1 MKYKLHEV
9 FEFIR
14 NGANIKQG
22 IEGGYPITR
31 IETISDRYINRDKM
45 GYAGIYDLSKYE
57 DYLLKD
63 GDILMSHINS
73 EIHLGKSA
81 IYQKK
86 DPEEKIIHGM
96 NLLCLRPNPKIIFP
110 KYVFYYFNTHFFKMK
125 LNKIIKKSVN
135 QASFSVTDLKKIE
148 IDIPNIDIQIKIANT
163 LDKAQELIDKRNA
176 QIEALDQLT
185 QSVFL
190 EMFGDPI
197 TNPKG
202 WKLAICK
209 DITSKIGSGATPKGG
224 NASYKQ
230 QGISLIR
237 SMNVYNNNFNYND
250 LAFIDEEQAE
260 KLKNVIVNKDD
271 ILLNITGASVARS
284 CIVPDDVLPARVN
297 QHVSIIRVI
306 KHLINP
312 IFLSYTFT
320 NEIYQKYLLRLS
332 TSGGATREAI
342 TKKQIENLPIIIP
355 PLDLQEQF
363 AIKVTKIKEQKSI
376 IQKSIGEIEN
386 LFNSLMQKAFKGEL
400 FNEEKVPNL

>member
-1 MKYKLHEV
+1 M
-9 FEFIR
+9 
-14 NGANIKQG
+14 
-22 IEGGYPITR
+22 
-31 IETISDRYINRDKM
+31 
-45 GYAGIYDLSKYE
+45 
-57 DYLLKD
+57 LLKD
-63 GDILMSHINS
+63 LFSIRK
-73 EIHLGKSA
+73 GKKVEQVETTSDDS
-81 IYQKK
+81 IRYIQIE
-86 DPEEKIIHGM
+86 D
-96 NLLCLRPNPKIIFP
+96 LRDDNNPKFCLPKENYVIANKNHIIIAWDGANAGTVSYGLEGAIGSTLAILETEDKNVYIP
-110 KYVFYYFNTHFFKMK
+110 YVGKFLQSKNQYLRDTCTGATIPHVSRKALENIVIP
-125 LNKIIKKSVN
+125 LPSVER
-135 QASFSVTDLKKIE
+135 QKCIS
-148 IDIPNIDIQIKIANT
+148 NT
-163 LDKAQELIDKRNA
+163 LDKEKSLIEKRKA

-271 ILLNITGASVARS
+271 ILLNITGVSVARS

-376 IQKSIGEIEN
+376 IQKSIEEIEN

>member
-1 MKYKLHEV
+1 MELVRLKDV
-9 FEFIR
+9 CEFI
-14 NGANIKQG
+14 NGDRGKNYPKTNDFKVEGIPFINAGHIKDSR
-22 IEGGYPITR
+22 IDFSNMNYITEEAFEKLGSGK
-31 IETISDRYINRDKM
+31 IQI
-45 GYAGIYDLSKYE
+45 
-57 DYLLKD
+57 
-63 GDILMSHINS
+63 GDILFCLRGS
-73 EIHLGKSA
+73 LGKSA
-81 IYQKK
+81 LI
-86 DPEEKIIHGM
+86 DFEKGAIASSLVI
-96 NLLCLRPNPKIIFP
+96 LRN
-110 KYVFYYFNTHFFKMK
+110 NNQDK
-125 LNKIIKKSVN
+125 LNTTYLMYLLNSDIIYSQINKTNNGSSQPNLSANSVKNYTIPLPELKIQHRIVN
-135 QASFSVTDLKKIE
+135 I
-148 IDIPNIDIQIKIANT
+148 
-163 LDKAQELIDKRNA
+163 LDKVKLMINNRKA

-197 TNPKG
+197 KNPKG
-202 WKLAICK
+202 WKSTICK
-209 DITSKIGSGATPKGG
+209 EVTEKIGSGATPNGG

-237 SMNVYNNNFNYND
+237 SMNVYNNSFNYSD

-312 IFLSYTFT
+312 IFLSYMLT
-320 NEIYQKYLLRLS
+320 NEIYQNYLLRLS

-363 AIKVTKIKEQKSI
+363 TIKVTKIEEQKSF

-386 LFNSLMQKAFKGEL
+386 LFNSLMQKAFKGKL
-400 FNEEKVPNL
+400 FNGNHNR

>member
-1 MKYKLHEV
+1 MKLIKLKDA
-9 FEFIR
+9 FKIR
-14 NGANIKQG
+14 KGKKVEPVKVPGENTVRYIQIEDLRDNHNPKFCQMQEGYIYAKKDNIIIAWDGANAGTVSYG
-22 IEGGYPITR
+22 IEGVIGSTLAVL
-31 IETISDRYINRDKM
+31 E
-45 GYAGIYDLSKYE
+45 
-57 DYLLKD
+57 
-63 GDILMSHINS
+63 
-73 EIHLGKSA
+73 
-81 IYQKK
+81 
-86 DPEEKIIHGM
+86 
-96 NLLCLRPNPKIIFP
+96 
-110 KYVFYYFNTHFFKMK
+110 
-125 LNKIIKKSVN
+125 
-135 QASFSVTDLKKIE
+135 TDLEE
-148 IDIPNIDIQIKIANT
+148 IYTPYIGKFLQSKFQYLRNTSTGATIPHISRKALENLEIPLPEVEKQKLISKT
-163 LDKAQELIDKRNA
+163 LDQAQELIDKRKS

-209 DITSKIGSGATPKGG
+209 DITSKIGSGATPIGG

-237 SMNVYNNNFNYND
+237 SMNVYNNSFNYSD

-312 IFLSYTFT
+312 IFLSYMLT
-320 NEIYQKYLLRLS
+320 NESYQNYLLRLS

-363 AIKVTKIKEQKSI
+363 AIKVTKIEEQKSF